1 MRWHHDDSDFTR
13 DVFSGEEKLKGE
25 FMSRREKAREDFVS
39 SYQIPCLHR
48 RTSMSTILYLS
59 TRVLFNDASHMHSL
73 EKVGV
78 PPKRKDLPRPK
89 STEPIGS
96 PHNEYRV

>member
-1 MRWHHDDSDFTR
+1 
-13 DVFSGEEKLKGE
+13 
-25 FMSRREKAREDFVS
+25 
-39 SYQIPCLHR
+39 
-48 RTSMSTILYLS
+48 MSTILYLS